1 MDSVIAV
8 YTKIVAGS
16 LRSTVSWVVGGTT
29 YYSSY
34 VETTKQTREDFGIH
48 LGFWRRGMEGYIK
61 WTTWGVSKTAND
73 PGSPQLGETRAF
85 TVNMPATVSGSSP
98 NQYQISLAVNAFAA
112 GTPTTTAVTLTATVS
127 ERTENLEWQ
136 MGRVLVK
143 TVWRAWVPLAV
154 TTQGGTT
161 FLMKPRQEIGYKLQ
175 VRGLETPSTVEWTC
189 RHTNSVETDF
199 RAAYAPGSSM
209 PTNGGSANVQGQV
222 LLGYDIICNTWS
234 GEDEITAHY
243 GLYIGGGGGLIGKG
257 YLLPFSNVRQDFDVA
272 APDGNLMDTAFVDP
286 GGSGAVYQWTATG
299 DWRIQGWRLDFNI
312 SALSFP
318 LTTILTGIK
327 GYKDIGTGPTAGMLC
342 LEAICEPERGGLI
355 RVRVDFVQVLGGTCQ
370 KQVGQGGAWVNVS
383 GATGAIALAAPS
395 AVFGTTG
402 AGLYLYIL

>member
-1 MDSVIAV
+1 
-8 YTKIVAGS
+8 
-16 LRSTVSWVVGGTT
+16 
-29 YYSSY
+29 
-34 VETTKQTREDFGIH
+34 
-48 LGFWRRGMEGYIK
+48 
-61 WTTWGVSKTAND
+61 
-73 PGSPQLGETRAF
+73 
-85 TVNMPATVSGSSP
+85 
-98 NQYQISLAVNAFAA
+98 
-112 GTPTTTAVTLTATVS
+112 
-127 ERTENLEWQ
+127 
-136 MGRVLVK
+136 
-143 TVWRAWVPLAV
+143 
-154 TTQGGTT
+154 
-161 FLMKPRQEIGYKLQ
+161 
-175 VRGLETPSTVEWTC
+175 
-189 RHTNSVETDF
+189 
-199 RAAYAPGSSM
+199 
-209 PTNGGSANVQGQV
+209 
-222 LLGYDIICNTWS
+222 
-234 GEDEITAHY
+234 
-243 GLYIGGGGGLIGKG
+243 
-257 YLLPFSNVRQDFDVA
+257 
-272 APDGNLMDTAFVDP
+272 MDTAFVDP